1 MGGDHAPDEIVAGAL
16 RARAE
21 GIEVLLAGPR
31 ERLEKILADA
41 GVVPGEGVEIIDG
54 PDVIAMDDPDPARAV
69 RSRRGSSIGV
79 ASRLV
84 KDGRADAVFSAGST
98 GAALAGA
105 VLEIGRIRGVARPAI
120 AVVLP
125 FPDGPTVLVDAGA
138 NVDVRPEHLAGFA
151 LLGSVFAQVR
161 LGIDTPRVGLLS
173 VGEEPGKGNEL
184 AKASYPLLSDAPIEF
199 VGNVE
204 GRDLPSTR
212 VDVVV
217 TDGFTGNV
225 ALKLMEGFA
234 KFLMEELMKIFTAT
248 EEAKDAAKVLMPG
261 LLGLADTLS
270 AETHGGAHLLGV
282 KGVCIIGH
290 GSSSAD
296 AVVSAQ
302 RIAAQ
307 TVDGGLVGKITERLG
322 ASKDG
327 AERLPPKD
335 GAERL
340 PPKDGAERLPQK
352 DELPKE

>member
-1 MGGDHAPDEIVAGAL
+1 MGGDNAPDEIVAGSV
-16 RARAE
+16 RAHAE
-21 GIEVLLAGPR
+21 GLSVLLAGPT
-31 ERLEKILADA
+31 ERIEKALADA
-41 GVVPGEGVEIIDG
+41 GGSPTDGLEIVDA
-54 PDVIAMDDPDPARAV
+54 PDLIAMDDPDPARAV

-84 KDGRADAVFSAGST
+84 KEGRADAVFSAGST

-125 FPDGPTVLVDAGA
+125 FPSPTVLVDAGA

-151 LLGSVFAQVR
+151 MLGSVFAQVR
-161 LGIDTPRVGLLS
+161 LGIEDPRVGLLS

-184 AKASYPLLSDAPIEF
+184 AKSAFPLLEKAVLRFI
-199 VGNVE
+199 GNVE
-204 GRDLPSTR
+204 GRDIPTDA

-234 KFLMEELMKIFTAT
+234 RFLMDQLMGIFTAT
-248 EEAKDAAKVLMPG
+248 VQAQEAAKVLMPG
-261 LLGLADTLS
+261 LLDLAGTLS
-270 AETHGGAHLLGV
+270 SESHGGAHLLGV

-296 AVVSAQ
+296 AVVSAL

-307 TVDGGLVGKITERLG
+307 TVDGGLVNKISERLARNG
-322 ASKDG
+322 MGNGTSG
-327 AERLPPKD
+327 
-335 GAERL
+335 G
-340 PPKDGAERLPQK
+340 
-352 DELPKE
+352 